1 MYRAFLQLDLLSSR
15 ASVLRA
21 LMHKFPGINTY
32 LPQNRHL
39 PALKPYLLGRDNV
52 FNAVWQTQI
61 RYNSRQGVSPA
72 NCAVVPKKTHVP
84 VSVHSTPQ
92 QCPWSSMPHLHL
104 LSTADPQ
111 SFLLLCQARRHH
123 RLHGLGPLTQ
133 AGTQLV
139 QINLSLPALSSHVPH
154 TPHSPPGTETL
165 TRARELTAIS
175 CQTPCQP

>member
-1 MYRAFLQLDLLSSR
+1 MYRAFLQLDSLSSR
-15 ASVLRA
+15 ATVSRA

-92 QCPWSSMPHLHL
+92 QWPWFSVPHLHL

-139 QINLSLPALSSHVPH
+139 QINLSPCA
-154 TPHSPPGTETL
+154 
-165 TRARELTAIS
+165 ELTCATHAAL
-175 CQTPCQP
+175 TPRHRNTNPC